1 MNRLSRALALLGLAA
16 FFTLFFQL
24 QVLHSQTYIIGTDG
38 GINTAASYPTPYAG
52 LHRGMRAQYLYLASE
67 LQAAGLNS
75 PRTITQLG
83 FIIED
88 ANGIGE
94 IENLRFFLSNTS
106 TQSLDTILWEP
117 TGELVFDTAAYTPT
131 VGSGNVLLLEAPFT
145 WDGSSNLLLE
155 VCHTNDAPTFNASVN
170 WTEGLGFN
178 ASRTFWSDDDPT
190 AICGTLDTMQAGDQE
205 TRPVLLLRFGCYAP
219 DTVMASVVNS
229 TTSNISWSASGG
241 AGATYEWMVGL
252 SGFPPLID
260 SAVVS
265 GTTTDTF
272 AIVTGLGSLLD
283 YDVYVRTRCSA
294 SEVSEW
300 VGPGAFGTP
309 AGCGDLFAD
318 SGGELGDYADNE
330 SVVTVICPDTT
341 SELVS
346 LKFALFDLGMGDT
359 LRIFNGNSLSDPLIG
374 AFGSGNFPPLPAI
387 FSATTA
393 SGCLTVQFESDAAQ
407 TGLGWEAAVN
417 CGLPDSCF
425 TLIGL
430 ELEGVSGTTA
440 TFDWSAMFGATGYAW
455 QIGVQPFNIGDV
467 PLQIDTTTQSALTV
481 TGLLPSTK
489 YDFYVRTL
497 CDGDDSEVWQH
508 VAFFTTPDCFG
519 GNVIACNNPTFASM
533 AGAGVWDIN
542 VCDPSLPTIGKERI
556 FRFTAPNTRD
566 YRIAITSITGAGN
579 VFVDY
584 LFKPVANGCDA
595 TGWDCAGYAAAAPD
609 TLPLG
614 PLVAG
619 VQYFILLDP
628 ESTATTS
635 HTFKI
640 IDCGPLNDE
649 ASEAAAIEVDVAC
662 AGNIYSNEG
671 AGFNQSEGEPN
682 PDENPSDGYLGRW
695 FEDGELKTVWFKFV
709 APPSGTITITT
720 DGNVQGSNY
729 DTQLALYAVGDS
741 SKYNTFQLLES
752 DDDSGTVGLG
762 TNAVLS
768 YNGLT
773 PGQTYYIQVDGFGVV
788 FGTFCIEVLE
798 GAPRALTTE
807 CLNAGG
813 RGYRVPNVNGTV
825 PGGDRWYGIYTT
837 PSAYD
842 LGQLVAAVKPGLQDL
857 DTVIC
862 EVSVYEDSI
871 PLSSSN
877 VRYLPAY
884 YNFSSTDMLAT
895 GPIGV
900 RIFFYVSEFEALK
913 EEAGAPSATISDLKI
928 THYEGPDEDC
938 SQLNNQVSGS
948 TQTLLS
954 PTVASTG
961 GTFYLEMSIPSMG
974 EIGAHLGATV
984 LPLELKSFSGKIV
997 GSANRLEWTTLAERN
1012 VAWHLVERSLNGAD
1026 WAEVGRKPGLLS
1038 AATPTHYALDDLRPF
1053 SKTYYR
1059 LRSVDADGKEA
1070 VSPVIV
1076 LTRPVDAFGIASVS
1090 PSPTSDQLNVR
1101 FEVPDEQNLTLRI
1114 TDLAGRA
1121 VRTQNVD
1128 AQRGTN
1134 QTALSLGGLPAGIYL
1149 LHLLGEKSA
1158 SAPVKVIK
1166 E

>member
-1 MNRLSRALALLGLAA
+1 MNRLSRVLALPRFAMLFAMLFLA
-16 FFTLFFQL
+16 QL
-24 QVLHSQTYIIGTDG
+24 LHSQTYFIGTG
-38 GINTAASYPTPYAG
+38 TGESTATSYPTPYAG
-52 LHRGMRAQYLYLASE
+52 SHLGMRAQYLYLASE
-67 LQAAGLNS
+67 LQAAGLTT

-88 ANGIGE
+88 ANGVGE
-94 IENLRFFLSNTS
+94 IENLRFYLSATNK
-106 TQSLDTILWEP
+106 QSLDTILWEP
-117 TGELVFDTAAYTPT
+117 TGDLVFDTAAYTPT
-131 VGSGNVLLLEAPFT
+131 VGSGNVLLLETPFA

-155 VCHTNDAPTFNASVN
+155 VCHTNDAPTFNASVS

-190 AICGTLDTMQAGDQE
+190 SICGTLDTMQAGDQE

-219 DTVMASVVNS
+219 DTVTASVVNS
-229 TTSNISWSASGG
+229 TTSSISWSASGG
-241 AGATYEWMVGL
+241 AGLTYEWMVGL
-252 SGFPPLID
+252 SGFPLLID

-265 GTTTDTF
+265 GSTTDTF
-272 AIVTGLGSLLD
+272 ALVVGLGSLLD

-300 VGPGAFGTP
+300 VGPGAFSTP
-309 AGCGDLFAD
+309 AGCGDLFTD
-318 SGGELGDYADNE
+318 SGGELGNYGNNE
-330 SVVTVICPDTT
+330 SSVTVICADDSTK
-341 SELVS
+341 LVS
-346 LKFALFDLGMGDT
+346 LKFALFNLGMGDT
-359 LRIFNGNSLSDPLIG
+359 MRIFNGNSTSDPLIG
-374 AFGSGNFPPLPAI
+374 AFGQGNFPLLLPVT
-387 FSATTA
+387 FNATTA
-393 SGCLTVQFESDAAQ
+393 SGCLTVAFESDAAQ
-407 TGLGWEAAVN
+407 TGLGWVAAVN
-417 CGLPDSCF
+417 CGPPDSCYA
-425 TLIGL
+425 LVGL
-430 ELEGVSGTTA
+430 ELEASSGTTA
-440 TFDWSAMFGATGYAW
+440 AFSWAEMFGATGYAW
-455 QIGVQPFNIGDV
+455 QVGVQPFDIGDL
-467 PLQIDTTTQSALTV
+467 PLQIDTTTQNSLTI

-497 CDGDDSEVWQH
+497 CAADNSEVWQH

-533 AGAGVWDIN
+533 VGAGVWDID
-542 VCDPSLPTIGKERI
+542 VCDPSLPTIGKERV

-566 YRIAITSITGAGN
+566 YRIAITSTTGAGN

-584 LFKPVANGCDA
+584 LYKPVANGCDA
-595 TGWDCAGYAAAAPD
+595 TDWKCAGYAAAAPD

-628 ESTATTS
+628 EATATVA

-640 IDCGPLNDE
+640 IDCGPLND
-649 ASEAAAIEVDVAC
+649 AADAAIALEVDAIC
-662 AGNIYSNEG
+662 ADNIYSNEG
-671 AGFNQSEGEPN
+671 AGFDQGEPN
-682 PDENPSDGYLGRW
+682 PDEDPSDGYLGRW

-720 DGNVQGSNY
+720 DGNIQGSNY
-729 DTQLALYAVGDS
+729 DTQLALYAVSDS
-741 SKYNTFQLLES
+741 SDYSTFQLLES

-768 YNGLT
+768 YGGLT
-773 PGQTYYIQVDGFGVV
+773 PGQTYYIQVDGYGVV

-798 GAPRALTTE
+798 GAPRSLATE
-807 CLNAGG
+807 CINAGG
-813 RGYRVPNVNGTV
+813 RGYRVANVDGTV

-842 LGQLVAAVKPGLQDL
+842 LGQLVAAVKPGPQDL

-862 EVSVYEDSI
+862 EVNVYEDSI

-884 YNFSSTDMLAT
+884 YNFGSTATAVT

-900 RIFFYVSEFEALK
+900 RLYFYVSEFEALK
-913 EEAGAPSATISDLKI
+913 EESGAPAATIDDLKI
-928 THYEGPDEDC
+928 THYEGPNEDC
-938 SQLNNQVSGS
+938 SQLNNQISATS
-948 TQTLLS
+948 QTLIS
-954 PTVASTG
+954 PTAVSTG
-961 GTFYLEMSIPSMG
+961 GTFFLEVNIPSMG

-984 LPLELKSFSGKIV
+984 LPLELKSFSGKIA

-1026 WAEVGRKPGLLS
+1026 WAEVGRKPGLLNS
-1038 AATPTHYALDDLRPF
+1038 TQPAHYTLDDARPF

-1059 LRSVDADGKEA
+1059 LRSVDTDGKEA
-1070 VSPVIV
+1070 VSPVIA
-1076 LTRPVDAFGIASVS
+1076 LTRPAGAFGIASVS
-1090 PSPTSDQLNVR
+1090 PSPTPDRLNVR
-1101 FEVPDEQNLTLRI
+1101 FDVPDEQNLTLRV
-1114 TDLAGRA
+1114 TDLTGRA
-1121 VRTQNVD
+1121 VLTQNID

-1134 QTALSLGGLPAGIYL
+1134 QTALSLAGLPTGIYL
-1149 LHLLGEKSA
+1149 LHLLGEKDA
-1158 SAPVKVIK
+1158 SAPVKIVK